1 MASNTPRSSI
11 DPQLRALLETLFSPE
26 NIREFEMEE
35 ITTDLQ
41 SIVHFELMIEVEA
54 NGTAE
59 ERNDFFNGLIEDGEL
74 NTKWLEER
82 QKLFEMDV
90 DSFIRAGATVLSM
103 GGELELF
110 KGFVQ
115 MALTWIARRRAVLE
129 RAATEFH
136 TTTES
141 RHV

>member
-35 ITTDLQ
+35 IKTDLQ